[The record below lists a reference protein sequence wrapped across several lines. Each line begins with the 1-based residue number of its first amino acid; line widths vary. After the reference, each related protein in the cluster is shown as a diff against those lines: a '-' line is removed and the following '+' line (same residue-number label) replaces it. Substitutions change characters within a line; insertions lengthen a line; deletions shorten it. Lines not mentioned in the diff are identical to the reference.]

1 MNGDGNFSR
10 KQRKNNK
17 KFRSKEI
24 LLSLERETRILLRNK
39 KDCMKILQGIKKLNT
54 ILIAKVFFPTY
65 FVVYKVLGHVRKKSL
80 ISFN

>member
-24 LLSLERETRILLRNK
+24 LLSLERETRILLNPR
-39 KDCMKILQGIKKLNT
+39 
-54 ILIAKVFFPTY
+54 IA
-65 FVVYKVLGHVRKKSL
+65 
-80 ISFN
+80 